1 MKGFSLLE
9 IIVVIG
15 ILVLLAALGTGSLL
29 QFSKT
34 TDLNSSVEGS
44 VSSLLEARSKTLS
57 SQEESQ
63 YGVHFESDK
72 IVLFR
77 GAVYFSG
84 DPLNEEAALPSSVE
98 TASIS
103 LNGGGSDVIFK
114 KLTGETDQYGTVT
127 FRLKSD
133 ISKTRVIT
141 VGSTGVVST
150 TP

>member
-1 MKGFSLLE
+1 MKGLSLLE
-9 IIVVIG
+9 IIIVIG
-15 ILVLLAALGTGSLL
+15 ILALLAALGTGSLL

-44 VSSLLEARSKTLS
+44 VSLLLEARSKTLS

-72 IVLFR
+72 IVLFK
-77 GAVYFSG
+77 GAAYSSS
-84 DPLNEEAALPSSVE
+84 DPLNEETVLPLPIE

-114 KLTGETDQYGTVT
+114 RLTGETDQYGTVT

-133 ISKTRVIT
+133 TSRTRILIILA
-141 VGSTGVVST
+141 TGVVST